1 LNDDRSKMM
10 DAAWPD
16 LQAFLAV
23 VRTGS
28 LAAAA
33 KRLRTSAPTLGRR
46 IAALE
51 DQLGLR
57 LFAKA
62 TAGYR
67 LTRAGERLLRPAE
80 TVEQAALAFLRS
92 RDGLSH
98 DVTGTVRVSAPETI
112 VTHLLAPFLPK
123 LRTRHPG
130 LMLSFATGPALV
142 SLPRR
147 GADIAIRIGHPGE
160 DQLRARKIG
169 EIAFRAYAPRG
180 SRIAARDLSDLK
192 VLPWIGWGEELA
204 SLPIARTTQ
213 DLFDPALQVSAAG
226 TMQLQ
231 VGLAKRLG
239 AAVLAPDFVGR
250 TDPDLLELFDRSFLV
265 QSLWLVTSEETRG
278 AARTE
283 AVVAWI
289 VEAVRGAGKRN
300 ADTR

>member
-1 LNDDRSKMM
+1 VIEVNDGRSKMM

-51 DQLGLR
+51 AQLGLR

-67 LTRAGERLLRPAE
+67 LTQAGEQLLRPAE
-80 TVEQAALAFLRS
+80 AVEQTVLAFLRR
-92 RDGLSH
+92 RDGLSQ

-112 VTHLLAPFLPK
+112 VTHLLSPLLPK
-123 LRTRHPG
+123 LHKRHPG
-130 LMLSFATGPALV
+130 LVLSFTTGPALV
-142 SLPRR
+142 NLPRR
-147 GADIAIRIGHPGE
+147 GA
-160 DQLRARKIG
+160 
-169 EIAFRAYAPRG
+169 
-180 SRIAARDLSDLK
+180 
-192 VLPWIGWGEELA
+192 
-204 SLPIARTTQ
+204 
-213 DLFDPALQVSAAG
+213 
-226 TMQLQ
+226 
-231 VGLAKRLG
+231 
-239 AAVLAPDFVGR
+239 LAPDFVGS

-265 QSLWLVTSEETRG
+265 QPLWLVTSEETRG

-283 AVVAWI
+283 AVIAWI
-289 VEAVRGAGKRN
+289 VDAVRGTAKRGTN
-300 ADTR
+300 AR